1 MAPYSKRNKV
11 NDIESPL
18 ASNILGRDIL
28 GMNANVPSMSKTSI
42 DIQDEELCTE
52 YINKIK

>member
-1 MAPYSKRNKV
+1 MSPYNKGKKV

-28 GMNANVPSMSKTSI
+28 GINANVPSMSKTSI
-42 DIQDEELCTE
+42 DLQDEEFNIE
-52 YINKIK
+52 YINRIK

>member
-1 MAPYSKRNKV
+1 MAPYNKNKKV

-18 ASNILGRDIL
+18 ASNFLGRDIL
-28 GMNANVPSMSKTSI
+28 GINANVPSMSKTSI
-42 DIQDEELCTE
+42 DIQDEELNLE